1 MASSGEAYG
10 MEESSSSTPKI
21 SLLDHVNGFHYN
33 ALKKSDN
40 FVIDMDAFAHG
51 INKDS
56 TNNANSRITKSL
68 SRKGSQRGGCG
79 AEKKSNSNANDRD
92 ATLAAS
98 SPRVLYG
105 VKEVGDPTV
114 EKVKCYQTA
123 GSTTGPS
130 TPEKP
135 AGAAIGST
143 DIPQVHHQITITT
156 GNIITTPDSKSG
168 FRRNSLK
175 RSSHS
180 WAIDPKRVLLFFATL
195 WVYNP
200 NFYQHALALEFET
213 RNKSSY
219 VCLRQV
225 EPGNNSA
232 DILHAILEAQC

>member
-1 MASSGEAYG
+1 MASSGKACG

-40 FVIDMDAFAHG
+40 FVIDMDAFSHG

-56 TNNANSRITKSL
+56 TNNANSRITLQKSL

-98 SPRVLYG
+98 SPR
-105 VKEVGDPTV
+105 
-114 EKVKCYQTA
+114 
-123 GSTTGPS
+123 GPG

-168 FRRNSLK
+168 FKRNSLK

-195 WVYNP
+195 WVYSP

>member
-40 FVIDMDAFAHG
+40 FVIDMDAFSHG

-56 TNNANSRITKSL
+56 TNNANSRITLQKSL

-98 SPRVLYG
+98 SPR
-105 VKEVGDPTV
+105 
-114 EKVKCYQTA
+114 
-123 GSTTGPS
+123 GPS

-180 WAIDPKRVLLFFATL
+180 WAIDPKRV
-195 WVYNP
+195 
-200 NFYQHALALEFET
+200 
-213 RNKSSY
+213 
-219 VCLRQV
+219 

>member
-40 FVIDMDAFAHG
+40 FVIDMDAFSHG

-56 TNNANSRITKSL
+56 TNNANSRITLQKSL

-98 SPRVLYG
+98 SPR
-105 VKEVGDPTV
+105 
-114 EKVKCYQTA
+114 
-123 GSTTGPS
+123 GPS

>member
-1 MASSGEAYG
+1 MASSGKACG

-40 FVIDMDAFAHG
+40 FVIDMDAFSHG

-98 SPRVLYG
+98 SPR
-105 VKEVGDPTV
+105 
-114 EKVKCYQTA
+114 
-123 GSTTGPS
+123 GPS

-195 WVYNP
+195 WVYSP

>member
-1 MASSGEAYG
+1 MSTAFTITHSRNLIILLLTWMPSL
-10 MEESSSSTPKI
+10 MESIKI
-21 SLLDHVNGFHYN
+21 VLITQIQELL
-33 ALKKSDN
+33 
-40 FVIDMDAFAHG
+40 
-51 INKDS
+51 
-56 TNNANSRITKSL
+56 L

-98 SPRVLYG
+98 SPR
-105 VKEVGDPTV
+105 
-114 EKVKCYQTA
+114 
-123 GSTTGPS
+123 GPG

-168 FRRNSLK
+168 FKRNSLK

-195 WVYNP
+195 SSLGTILLIYFTLSLKHSAEEN
-200 NFYQHALALEFET
+200 NLDY
-213 RNKSSY
+213 KS
-219 VCLRQV
+219 
-225 EPGNNSA
+225 
-232 DILHAILEAQC
+232 

>member
-33 ALKKSDN
+33 GLKKSDN
-40 FVIDMDAFAHG
+40 FVIDMDAFSHG

-56 TNNANSRITKSL
+56 TNNANSRLTLQKSL

-98 SPRVLYG
+98 SPR
-105 VKEVGDPTV
+105 
-114 EKVKCYQTA
+114 
-123 GSTTGPS
+123 GPS

-135 AGAAIGST
+135 TGAAIGST
-143 DIPQVHHQITITT
+143 DIPQVHHQITVTT

-195 WVYNP
+195 SSLGTILLIYFTLSLKHSAEEN
-200 NFYQHALALEFET
+200 NLDY
-213 RNKSSY
+213 KS
-219 VCLRQV
+219 
-225 EPGNNSA
+225 
-232 DILHAILEAQC
+232 

>member
-98 SPRVLYG
+98 SPR
-105 VKEVGDPTV
+105 
-114 EKVKCYQTA
+114 
-123 GSTTGPS
+123 GPS

>member
-40 FVIDMDAFAHG
+40 FVIDMDAFSHG

-98 SPRVLYG
+98 SPR
-105 VKEVGDPTV
+105 
-114 EKVKCYQTA
+114 
-123 GSTTGPS
+123 GPS